1 MTERYAPAG
10 PVPHV
15 PDDLT
20 LVQFMLDSQHP
31 TRPVRPDGVPWLIE
45 DTTGRRVGS
54 EEIRARVFGLAN
66 GLHSEFNI
74 GEDDVVCLYS
84 PNHIDYPVAIWAT
97 HRLGAIISG
106 ANPSYTA
113 EELAY
118 QISLVKAKLLIVH
131 PDSLQTA
138 ITAANA
144 AGISSDR
151 IVLFDDGS
159 TSGHRSRTV
168 QRLIDDGLANPP
180 SFVERRLK
188 PGEAKAKLAF
198 LSFSSGTTGRPKAVA
213 IPHYAPIANVIQ
225 MAMHHKITV
234 KSLPED
240 RRRFRPGD
248 TAILVLPMYHIYG
261 LVVNLHLML
270 YAAVTPVVIPR
281 FNYENMLK
289 SIVKYRIVHLF
300 LVPPQVVLL
309 CKHPVTKK
317 YDLSHVKF
325 CMAGAAPV
333 SKELTEDLVKILPN
347 ADVGQ
352 GYGMTETCTVI
363 AMIPT
368 EQKIGVLGSAGQL
381 IPGVVARVVKENGSL
396 AKPGELGELVVKSP
410 SNALG
415 YFNNIEATKDSFID
429 GWVRTGDEVTIDE
442 NAELF
447 VVDRL
452 KEIMKVRGFQ
462 VAPAELE
469 GHLLAHPDVADVCVV
484 GISDE
489 YSGEVPLAFIVPHEN
504 AVERMKDGPT
514 EADKIKASIAKHVAD
529 HKTSYK
535 HLAGGVEFIDSIP
548 KNPSGKLLRRVLR
561 DKAKAMKKSTAM
573 TIKSKL

>member
-10 PVPHV
+10 PVPHI

-20 LVQFMLDSQHP
+20 VVQFTLDSQHP
-31 TRPVRPDGVPWLIE
+31 TRPLRPDGVPWLIE

-66 GLHSEFNI
+66 GLHTEFNI

-84 PNHIDYPVAIWAT
+84 PNHIDYPVAIWAA
-97 HRLGAIISG
+97 HRLGAIISP

-113 EELAY
+113 DELEH
-118 QISLVKAKLLIVH
+118 QISLIKAKLLIVH

-138 ITAANA
+138 ITAASS
-144 AGISSDR
+144 AGIPSDR

-159 TSGHRSRTV
+159 ETHRRTI
-168 QRLIDDGLANPP
+168 QRLIDDGLAKPP
-180 SFVERRLK
+180 RFVERRLK
-188 PGEAKAKLAF
+188 PGEAKTKLAF

-225 MAMHHKITV
+225 MAMHHKV
-234 KSLPED
+234 NVDYAPYEK
-240 RRRFRPGD
+240 RRFRPGD

-270 YAAVTPVVIPR
+270 FSAVTLVVVSR
-281 FNYENMLK
+281 FNFENMLK
-289 SIVKYRIVHLF
+289 SIVKYRIAHLF

-317 YDLSHVKF
+317 YDLSHVRF
-325 CMAGAAPV
+325 CMAGAAPIT
-333 SKELTEDLVKILPN
+333 KELTEELIKVLPN

-352 GYGMTETCTVI
+352 GYGMTETSTVV
-363 AMIPT
+363 AMFPA
-368 EQKIGVLGSAGQL
+368 EQRIGVLGSAGQL
-381 IPGVVARVVKENGSL
+381 IPGVVARVVKEDGSL

-415 YFNNIEATKDSFID
+415 YFNNVEATKESFID

-447 VVDRL
+447 VLDRL

-469 GHLLAHPDVADVCVV
+469 GLLLAHPDVADVCVV
-484 GISDE
+484 GIPDD
-489 YSGEVPLAFIVPHEN
+489 YSGEVPLAFVVPHVR
-504 AVERMKDGPT
+504 AMERVKDDPS
-514 EADKIKASIAKHVAD
+514 EAERIKASIAKHVAD
-529 HKTSYK
+529 RKVNYK
-535 HLAGGVEFIDSIP
+535 HLSGGVEFIDSIP

-561 DKAKAMKKSTAM
+561 DKARALKQSTPV
-573 TIKSKL
+573 TIRSKL